1 MAKTYDLTNDLINIH
16 SLDRSSIDSILN
28 YLIVLITDYV
38 SISKKDFDDVTK
50 IDLGI
55 GELTIEF
62 NNLEDKEFTYTFVP
76 SENFLS
82 QMQALYNNGF
92 ESKLSDLL
100 RRKINNK
107 LTSVYKGLL
116 R

>member
-1 MAKTYDLTNDLINIH
+1 MH
-16 SLDRSSIDSILN
+16 SLDKSQLDAILN

-38 SISKKDFDDVTK
+38 SISKKDFSDITN

-55 GELTIEF
+55 GTLKIEF
-62 NNLEDKEFTYTFVP
+62 TELDDKEFTYTFVP
-76 SENFLS
+76 SDNLLT
-82 QMQALYNNGF
+82 QMKTLYDNGF
-92 ESKLSDLL
+92 ESKLSDVLKK
-100 RRKINNK
+100 RINNK